1 MTLTL
6 ADFFCGAGGSSTG
19 ALMVP
24 GVTLRAA
31 ANHWDRAI
39 ETHAANHPDA
49 DHIHADISQY
59 EPSLFPRTNLGWF
72 SPSCTKHSVAQGKR
86 LHDAQPDLFGEV
98 LPDAAAE
105 RSRATMWD
113 VVRFTEYHAY
123 EAVIVENVVEVTKWP
138 PYGAWLAAM
147 DSLGYDHQLVMLNS
161 MHAQLMGDGAPQSRD
176 RFYCVFW
183 RKGNR
188 RPDLHRLTRP
198 RAVCPTC
205 GPVRAMQSWKK
216 PGNTIGKYRS
226 QYVYRCPNVACRNA
240 IVEPIVRP
248 AADIIDWSLE
258 GQRIGDRAR
267 PLADKTMARIQA
279 GIDRY
284 WAPLIIEAS
293 GNTYDAADPKHPA
306 HGRTDGYMRAW
317 PTNDPL
323 RTVHTT
329 GGKALV
335 VPVEGREGKVARS
348 AADPLR
354 TATARNETGLAFLAQ
369 FRERNRLLDPHSE
382 PLTTV
387 VADGAGQMLVQPS
400 DAFIAELRGGGS
412 TVRPV
417 ADPLAT
423 VTASGNH
430 HGLVTP
436 YYGASKSAQTSD
448 APMPTVTTVERAGL
462 ATGATID
469 IDDVR
474 FRMLEPREYSR
485 AMDFPAD
492 YQMLGTRREQVRLAG
507 NAVTPPAARDLISVV
522 AESLGV
528 AS

>member
-1 MTLTL
+1 MSLTL

-24 GVTLRAA
+24 GITLRAA

-39 ETHAANHPDA
+39 ETHAVNHPDA

-59 EPSLFPRTNLGWF
+59 EPSLFPRTDLGWF
-72 SPSCTKHSVAQGKR
+72 SPSCTKHSVAQGKKI
-86 LHDAQPDLFGEV
+86 HDAQPDLFGEV

-138 PYGAWLAAM
+138 PYTAWLAAM

-161 MHAQLMGDGAPQSRD
+161 MHAQLLGPGAPQSRD

-188 RPDLHRLTRP
+188 RPDLHHLTRP
-198 RAVCPTC
+198 HAVCPTC

-216 PGNTIGKYRS
+216 PDNTIGKYRS
-226 QYVYRCPNVACRNA
+226 QYVYRCPNVTCRNA

-248 AADIIDWSLE
+248 AADIIDWTLE

-267 PLADKTMARIQA
+267 PLADKTMKRIQA

-284 WAPLIIEAS
+284 WAPL
-293 GNTYDAADPKHPA
+293 
-306 HGRTDGYMRAW
+306 
-317 PTNDPL
+317 L
-323 RTVHTT
+323 
-329 GGKALV
+329 
-335 VPVEGREGKVARS
+335 VPVEGRDGKVARPT
-348 AADPLR
+348 DEPMR
-354 TATARNETGLAFLAQ
+354 TATARNETGFTVPCGGTWRTEPASLADPLPTRTTVETDGLAFLAQ
-369 FRERNRLLDPHSE
+369 FRERNRLLDPHTE

-387 VADGAGQMLVQPS
+387 VADGAGQMLVRPS

-412 TVRPV
+412 TARPV
-417 ADPLAT
+417 TDPLAT

-430 HGLVTP
+430 HGLVARHNE
-436 YYGASKSAQTSD
+436 GG
-448 APMPTVTTVERAGL
+448 TV
-462 ATGATID
+462 D

-474 FRMLEPREYSR
+474 FRMLEPSEYSR

-492 YQMLGTRREQVRLAG
+492 YRMLGTRREQVRLAG

-528 AS
+528 VA